1 MTPDPPAVSTTID
14 EGRYGARV
22 ATVAFGPWRINVFG
36 RDLIEELT
44 AAFVRLAEDD
54 ELRLAVLSG
63 GIGQAFSMGA
73 NVNEMAAIAD
83 ADEAVSF
90 ITSLHNLCQSI
101 RDLPVPVIARIEG
114 HCLGGGLEVA
124 ASCDL
129 RIASEGSMFGMPEVR
144 LGLPSVIE
152 AALLPSLIGWGKT
165 RELLYTGDT
174 IDSAEA
180 LRIGLVE
187 RVVPANRLDEELA
200 GWVRSIAIE
209 SDAAAIRLQKRLIQQ
224 WEVLPIGDAVQA
236 GIDSFRVAFADDTP
250 QKLMQQWIDRPRGD

>member
-1 MTPDPPAVSTTID
+1 MSSDRPVVSTTID
-14 EGRYGARV
+14 DARYGARV
-22 ATVAFGPWRINVFG
+22 ATIAFAPWRINVFDG
-36 RDLIEELT
+36 ELIEALT
-44 AAFVRLAEDD
+44 GEFVRLAEDD
-54 ELRLAVLSG
+54 DLRLAILTG

-73 NVNEMAAIAD
+73 DVKEMAAIAD
-83 ADEAVSF
+83 ADEAVAF

-174 IDSAEA
+174 IDSSEA

-187 RVVPANRLDEELA
+187 RVVPVDRLDDELA
-200 GWVRSIAIE
+200 GWVHSIAVE
-209 SDAAAIRLQKRLIQQ
+209 SSASAVRQQKQLMLR
-224 WEVLPIGDAVQA
+224 WEVLPIGEAIEA
-236 GIDSFRVAFADDTP
+236 GIASFRVAFRDDTP
-250 QKLMQQWIDRPRGD
+250 QRLMQQWIDRPRGD